1 MEMIDAKYEDGLL
14 NITILKRKEGKGS
27 DQSDRSQIR

>member
-14 NITILKRKEGKGS
+14 NITIPKTEMKVKAATK
-27 DQSDRSQIR
+27 QIEVK